1 MYGSN
6 AVVDLMT
13 SPMPASGRTVYSNMT
28 YNTTSNCGFMELYA
42 YQEWAAFQYSILTGS
57 NATISQFQRRL
68 VLMPNNNCQFYGAGS
83 QGCLGSYCYVW
94 IRGDR
99 LVYPSFCVIWLHLFK
114 NDCISPTPLRTKLL
128 NTFFHELG
136 HTQNLQ
142 HSSNCVWAY
151 GDCSCAMGCA
161 SDRT

>member
-1 MYGSN
+1 MLVWQDKVIRRMFPHNDFWNLHADHDKFSTSNANILIDSQENGSN
-6 AVVDLMT
+6 AVVDLT
-13 SPMPASGRTVYSNMT
+13 AFPMPASGRTVYSNMT

-99 LVYPSFCVIWLHLFK
+99 LVHLSFCMIMIQILAKHVAFLP
-114 NDCISPTPLRTKLL
+114 CQ
-128 NTFFHELG
+128 G
-136 HTQNLQ
+136 
-142 HSSNCVWAY
+142 
-151 GDCSCAMGCA
+151 
-161 SDRT
+161 